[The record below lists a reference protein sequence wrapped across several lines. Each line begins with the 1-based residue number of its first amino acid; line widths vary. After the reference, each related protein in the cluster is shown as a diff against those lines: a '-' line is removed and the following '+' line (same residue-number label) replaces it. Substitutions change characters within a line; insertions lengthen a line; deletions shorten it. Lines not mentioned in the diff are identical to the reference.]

1 MKFVDVNL
9 WINYHTN
16 PKTNYSSSEVRRI
29 IISEFVIDLLVPN
42 EELLNRIDIDKIK
55 NYSFMDKYMLETK
68 EAEYFGV
75 PQDVISIKID
85 ELLNENIN
93 KIKEEKKEGKIRTLI
108 NKIKKH

>member
-1 MKFVDVNL
+1 MKFIDVNL
-9 WINYHTN
+9 WIKYHTKS
-16 PKTNYSSSEVRRI
+16 KTKYNSSEVRRI
-29 IISEFVIDLLVPN
+29 IISELALDLIVPN

-55 NYSFMDKYMLETK
+55 NYSFMEKYMLEIK

-85 ELLNENIN
+85 ELLDENIN